1 MAGFNVSGLTTYV
14 ETNKDVL
21 IKNLVLGLA
30 KGDTIRNL
38 RKQLGVKTKERLNYL
53 DVDPAIQDGS
63 ACGFNASGSTVF
75 TEREIVTAQMKSQD
89 QYCDKD
95 LLGKFA
101 EYQVKI
107 AANKD
112 AADMPFEGEI
122 INEVVEGI
130 NEKLEKLVWQGA
142 TSGNSGTDL
151 IDGFLTQ
158 ALNNDSA
165 STITVTGSS
174 ATTIYNRVKAVIEAI
189 PEEILDKAV
198 VFISPANYRKLGFE
212 LVENFKYNAD
222 LFNGKIEDRDVFF
235 PGTEVRIHKT
245 LGLKGSDK
253 IYASAWEN
261 MVYGADLE
269 NDQEKVRFWY
279 DDNSELFKYSIHWNS
294 GVKTLYPDMVVVGDF
309 SA

>member
-1 MAGFNVSGLTTYV
+1 MAGYTVSGLTAYV
-14 ETNKDVL
+14 EVNKDAL
-21 IKNLVLGLA
+21 IKSLVLGLA

-38 RKQLGVKTKERLNYL
+38 KKQFGIKTKERLNYL
-53 DVDPAIQDGS
+53 DVDPVLQDGS
-63 ACGFNASGSTVF
+63 ACGFQASGSTVF
-75 TEREIVTAQMKSQD
+75 SEREIETAQLKAQD

-122 INEVVEGI
+122 VNEVIEKI
-130 NEKLEKLVWQGA
+130 NEKMEKLVWQGDK
-142 TSGNSGTDL
+142 SGTDL

-158 ALNNDSA
+158 AEGADSA
-165 STITVTGSS
+165 STIMVTGSS
-174 ATTIYNRVKAVIEAI
+174 ATSIYNRVKAVIEAI
-189 PEEILDKAV
+189 PEDILDKAV

-245 LGLKGSDK
+245 MGLKGSDK
-253 IYASAWEN
+253 IYASCFEN